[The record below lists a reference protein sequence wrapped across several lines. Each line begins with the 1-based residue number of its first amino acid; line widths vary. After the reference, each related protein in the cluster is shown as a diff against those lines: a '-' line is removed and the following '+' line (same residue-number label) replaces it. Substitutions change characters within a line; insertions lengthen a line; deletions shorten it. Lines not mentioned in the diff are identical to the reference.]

1 MHKRTKIISTIGP
14 SSKSITL
21 LKQLYSKGMNVI
33 RINMSHT
40 STSNMKKIVNDIHS
54 LNKTITSSIGIMID
68 TQGPEIRTAN
78 FGKDIKLTKG
88 EEIFLVSNQSKKK
101 NQIAVDN
108 LVHVKGLKSGGKIS
122 LDNGQIDLKILSI
135 SKHEIKCLVLDSGQI
150 SEKKHVNFPGA
161 KIKLPT
167 LTEKDKLDLLEA
179 LKVKVDFIAL
189 SFCRSS
195 KDLKDLNNF
204 LKGKKSQPQVFAKI
218 EDQEGIKNIREITK
232 NSDGLMIARGDL
244 GIETDMTN
252 LPYVQ
257 RNMVKIASE
266 LGKKSIVAT
275 QLLESMINKPH
286 PTRAEVSD
294 VTNAVY
300 EGADALMLSAET
312 SIGKHPVRCVQ
323 YLRDISLNAE
333 RSETL
338 HFESNLKH
346 ESDWHTLAATSVKL
360 AKKINAHAIVVL
372 TRSGFTADLISS
384 ARPRVPVF
392 AFTNNK
398 STQNKLSIASSIENI
413 FLNFKSNHERT
424 IENAFQILKN
434 KYKLRSKNKII
445 VISGIFSDIFADAI
459 QIRFLK

>member
-14 SSKSITL
+14 ASRSPILIK
-21 LKQLYSKGMNVI
+21 KLYDKGMNVI

-40 STSNMKKIVNDIHS
+40 SIADMKKIVNDIKKI
-54 LNKTITSSIGIMID
+54 NKSITSSIGVMVD

-78 FGKDIKLTKG
+78 FGKDIELVKG
-88 EEIFLVSNQSKKK
+88 DEIFLVSKSQRKKK
-101 NQIAVDN
+101 EILIDN
-108 LVHVKGLKSGGKIS
+108 LSHVKGLKPGGKIS
-122 LDNGQIDLKILSI
+122 LDNGQIDLKILSL
-135 SKHEIKCLVLDSGQI
+135 SKQHIKCLVLDNGKI

-167 LTEKDKLDLLEA
+167 LTDKDKLDLNEA
-179 LKVKVDFIAL
+179 LKTGVDFIAL
-189 SFCRSS
+189 SFCRSA
-195 KDLKDLNNF
+195 KDLKQ
-204 LKGKKSQPQVFAKI
+204 LKGFIRKSKSIPEIFAKV
-218 EDQEGIKNIREITK
+218 EDQEGVKNIREITK

-275 QLLESMINKPH
+275 QLLESMIKKPH

-312 SIGKHPVRCVQ
+312 SIGNHPIKCVQ

-360 AKKINAHAIVVL
+360 AKKIEANAIVVL
-372 TRSGFTADLISS
+372 TRSGFTAELISS

-392 AFTNNK
+392 AFTNNRA
-398 STQNKLSIASSIENI
+398 TQNKLSISSSIENV
-413 FLNFKSNHERT
+413 FLNFSKEHEKT
-424 IENAFQILKN
+424 IKNAFTILKN
-434 KYKLRSKNKII
+434 AYKFKKNHKLI
-445 VISGIFSDIFADAI
+445 VISGVFSDIFADAI
-459 QIRFLK
+459 QIRFVK

>member
-14 SSKSITL
+14 ASRSPILIK
-21 LKQLYSKGMNVI
+21 KLYEKGMNVI

-40 STSNMKKIVNDIHS
+40 SIADMKKIVNDIKKI
-54 LNKTITSSIGIMID
+54 NKSITSSIGVMID

-78 FGKDIKLTKG
+78 FGKDIELAKG
-88 EEIFLVSNQSKKK
+88 DEVYLVSKSQRKKK
-101 NQIAVDN
+101 EILIDN
-108 LVHVKGLKSGGKIS
+108 LSHIKGLKSGGKIS
-122 LDNGQIDLKILSI
+122 LDNGQIDLKILSL
-135 SKHEIKCLVLDSGQI
+135 SKQHIKCLVLDDGKI

-167 LTEKDKLDLLEA
+167 LTDKDKLDLNEA
-179 LKVKVDFIAL
+179 LKTGVDFIAL
-189 SFCRSS
+189 SFCRSA
-195 KDLKDLNNF
+195 KDLKQ
-204 LKGKKSQPQVFAKI
+204 LKRFIRKSKSIPEIFAKV
-218 EDQEGIKNIREITK
+218 EDQEGVKNIREITK

-275 QLLESMINKPH
+275 QLLESMIKKPH

-312 SIGKHPVRCVQ
+312 SIGNHPIKCVQ

-360 AKKINAHAIVVL
+360 AKKIEANAIVVL
-372 TRSGFTADLISS
+372 TRSGFTAELISS

-392 AFTNNK
+392 AFTNNRA
-398 STQNKLSIASSIENI
+398 TQNKLSISSSIENI
-413 FLNFKSNHERT
+413 FLNFSKDHEKT
-424 IENAFQILKN
+424 IKNAFTLLKN
-434 KYKLRSKNKII
+434 AYKFRKNNKLI
-445 VISGIFSDIFADAI
+445 VISGLFSDIFADAI

>member
-14 SSKSITL
+14 ASRSAILIK
-21 LKQLYSKGMNVI
+21 KLYEKGMNVI

-40 STSNMKKIVNDIHS
+40 SIADMKKIVNDIKKI
-54 LNKTITSSIGIMID
+54 NKSITSSIGVMID

-78 FGKDIKLTKG
+78 FGKDIELAKG
-88 EEIFLVSNQSKKK
+88 DEVYLVSKSQRKKK
-101 NQIAVDN
+101 EILIDN
-108 LVHVKGLKSGGKIS
+108 LSHIKGLKSGGKIS
-122 LDNGQIDLKILSI
+122 LDNGQIDLKILSL
-135 SKHEIKCLVLDSGQI
+135 SKQHIKCLVLDDGKI

-167 LTEKDKLDLLEA
+167 LTDKDKLDLNEA
-179 LKVKVDFIAL
+179 LKTGVDFIAL
-189 SFCRSS
+189 SFCRSA
-195 KDLKDLNNF
+195 KDLKQ
-204 LKGKKSQPQVFAKI
+204 LKRFIRKSKSIPEIFAKV
-218 EDQEGIKNIREITK
+218 EDQEGVKNIREITK

-275 QLLESMINKPH
+275 QLLESMIKKPH

-312 SIGKHPVRCVQ
+312 SIGNHPIKCVQ

-360 AKKINAHAIVVL
+360 AKKIEANAIVVL
-372 TRSGFTADLISS
+372 TRSGFTAELISS

-392 AFTNNK
+392 AFTNNRA
-398 STQNKLSIASSIENI
+398 TQNKLSISSSIENI
-413 FLNFKSNHERT
+413 FLNFSKDHEKT
-424 IENAFQILKN
+424 IKNAFTLLKN
-434 KYKLRSKNKII
+434 AYKFRKNNKLI
-445 VISGIFSDIFADAI
+445 VISGVFSDIFADAI

>member
-14 SSKSITL
+14 ASRSPILIK
-21 LKQLYSKGMNVI
+21 KLYDKGMNVI

-40 STSNMKKIVNDIHS
+40 SIADMKKIVNDIKKI
-54 LNKTITSSIGIMID
+54 NKSITSSIGVMID

-78 FGKDIKLTKG
+78 FGKDIELVKG
-88 EEIFLVSNQSKKK
+88 DEIFLVSKSQRKKK
-101 NQIAVDN
+101 EILIDN
-108 LVHVKGLKSGGKIS
+108 LSHVKGLKSGGKIS
-122 LDNGQIDLKILSI
+122 LDNGQIDLKILYL
-135 SKHEIKCLVLDSGQI
+135 SKQHIKCLVLDNGKI

-167 LTEKDKLDLLEA
+167 LTDKDKLDLNEA
-179 LKVKVDFIAL
+179 LKTGVDFIAL
-189 SFCRSS
+189 SFCRSA
-195 KDLKDLNNF
+195 KDLKQ
-204 LKGKKSQPQVFAKI
+204 LKGFIRKSKSIPEIFAKV
-218 EDQEGIKNIREITK
+218 EDQEGVKNIREITK
-232 NSDGLMIARGDL
+232 SSDGLMIARGDL

-275 QLLESMINKPH
+275 QLLESMIKKPH

-312 SIGKHPVRCVQ
+312 SIGNHPIKCVQ

-360 AKKINAHAIVVL
+360 AKKIEANAIVVL
-372 TRSGFTADLISS
+372 TRSGFTAELISS

-392 AFTNNK
+392 AFTNNRA
-398 STQNKLSIASSIENI
+398 TQNKLSISSSIENV
-413 FLNFKSNHERT
+413 FLNFSKDHEKT
-424 IENAFQILKN
+424 IKNAFTVLKN
-434 KYKLRSKNKII
+434 AYKFKKNHKLI
-445 VISGIFSDIFADAI
+445 VISVVFSDIFADGI
-459 QIRFLK
+459 QIRFVK

>member
-21 LKQLYSKGMNVI
+21 LKQLYSKGMNVV

-88 EEIFLVSNQSKKK
+88 EEIFLVSDQSKKK
-101 NQIAVDN
+101 NQIAIDN

-424 IENAFQILKN
+424 IENAFQILRN

>member
-1 MHKRTKIISTIGP
+1 MHKRTKIISTVGP
-14 SSKSITL
+14 STNSSTL
-21 LKQLYSKGMNVI
+21 LKKLYDKGMNVI

-40 STSNMKKIVNDIHS
+40 SIEDMKKVVNEIRA
-54 LNKTITSSIGIMID
+54 LNKKITSSIGVMID

-78 FGKDIKLTKG
+78 FGKDIELTKG
-88 EEIFLVSNQSKKK
+88 DEILLVSKNQKKK
-101 NQIAVDN
+101 NQLIVDN
-108 LVHVKGLKSGGKIS
+108 LSHIKGLKVGGKIS
-122 LDNGQIDLKILSI
+122 LDNGQIDLKITSI
-135 SKHEIKCLVLDSGQI
+135 SKQGIKCLVLDSGII

-167 LTEKDKLDLLEA
+167 LTDKDKADLNEA
-179 LKVKVDFIAL
+179 LKIGVDFIAL
-189 SFCRSS
+189 SFCRSA
-195 KDLKDLNNF
+195 KDLKELNKF
-204 LKGKKSQPQVFAKI
+204 LSKKKYQPEIFAKV
-218 EDQEGIKNIREITK
+218 EDQEGVKNIREITK

-294 VTNAVY
+294 VTNDVY
-300 EGADALMLSAET
+300 EGADALMLSGET
-312 SIGKHPVRCVQ
+312 SIGKHPIKCVQ

-360 AKKINAHAIVVL
+360 AKKIDADAIVVL
-372 TRSGFTADLISS
+372 TRSGFTAELISS

-392 AFTNNK
+392 AFTNNRA
-398 STQNKLSIASSIENI
+398 TQNKLSISS
-413 FLNFKSNHERT
+413 SMR
-424 IENAFQILKN
+424 
-434 KYKLRSKNKII
+434 YS
-445 VISGIFSDIFADAI
+445 VMSYS
-459 QIRFLK
+459 

>member
-14 SSKSITL
+14 ASRSPILIK
-21 LKQLYSKGMNVI
+21 KLYDKGMNVI

-40 STSNMKKIVNDIHS
+40 SIADMKKIVNDIKKI
-54 LNKTITSSIGIMID
+54 NKSITSSIGVMID

-78 FGKDIKLTKG
+78 FGKDIELVKG
-88 EEIFLVSNQSKKK
+88 DEIFLVSKSQRKKK
-101 NQIAVDN
+101 EILIDN
-108 LVHVKGLKSGGKIS
+108 LSHVKGLKPGGKIS
-122 LDNGQIDLKILSI
+122 LDNGQIDLKILSL
-135 SKHEIKCLVLDSGQI
+135 SKQHIKCLVLDNGKI

-167 LTEKDKLDLLEA
+167 LTDKDKLDLNEA
-179 LKVKVDFIAL
+179 LKTGVDFIAL
-189 SFCRSS
+189 SFCRSA
-195 KDLKDLNNF
+195 KDLKQ
-204 LKGKKSQPQVFAKI
+204 LKGFIRKSKSIPEIFAKV
-218 EDQEGIKNIREITK
+218 EDQEGVKNIREITK

-275 QLLESMINKPH
+275 QLLESMIKKPH

-312 SIGKHPVRCVQ
+312 SIGNHPIKCVQ

-360 AKKINAHAIVVL
+360 AKKIEANAIVVL
-372 TRSGFTADLISS
+372 TRSGFTAELISS

-392 AFTNNK
+392 AFTNNRA
-398 STQNKLSIASSIENI
+398 TQNKLSISSSIENV
-413 FLNFKSNHERT
+413 FLNFSKDHEKT
-424 IENAFQILKN
+424 IKNAFTILKN
-434 KYKLRSKNKII
+434 AYKFKKNHKLI
-445 VISGIFSDIFADAI
+445 VISGVFSDIFADAI
-459 QIRFLK
+459 QIRFVK

>member
-14 SSKSITL
+14 ASRSPILIK
-21 LKQLYSKGMNVI
+21 KLYDKGMNVI

-40 STSNMKKIVNDIHS
+40 SIADMKKIVNDIKKI
-54 LNKTITSSIGIMID
+54 NKSITSSIGVMID

-78 FGKDIKLTKG
+78 FGKDIELVKG
-88 EEIFLVSNQSKKK
+88 DEIFLVSKSQRKKK
-101 NQIAVDN
+101 EILIDN
-108 LVHVKGLKSGGKIS
+108 LSHVKGLKSGGKIS
-122 LDNGQIDLKILSI
+122 LDNGQIDLKILYL
-135 SKHEIKCLVLDSGQI
+135 SKQHIKCLVLDNGKI

-167 LTEKDKLDLLEA
+167 LTDKDKLDLNEA
-179 LKVKVDFIAL
+179 LKTGVDFIAL
-189 SFCRSS
+189 SFCRSA
-195 KDLKDLNNF
+195 KDLKQ
-204 LKGKKSQPQVFAKI
+204 LKGFIRKSKSIPEIFAKV
-218 EDQEGIKNIREITK
+218 EDQEGVKNIREITK

-275 QLLESMINKPH
+275 QLLESMIKKPH

-312 SIGKHPVRCVQ
+312 SIGNHPIKCVQ

-360 AKKINAHAIVVL
+360 PKKIDYLV
-372 TRSGFTADLISS
+372 S
-384 ARPRVPVF
+384 
-392 AFTNNK
+392 
-398 STQNKLSIASSIENI
+398 
-413 FLNFKSNHERT
+413 
-424 IENAFQILKN
+424 
-434 KYKLRSKNKII
+434 
-445 VISGIFSDIFADAI
+445 
-459 QIRFLK
+459 

>member
-21 LKQLYSKGMNVI
+21 LKQLYSKGMNVV

-78 FGKDIKLTKG
+78 FGRDIKLTKG
-88 EEIFLVSNQSKKK
+88 EEIFLVSDKSKKK

-346 ESDWHTLAATSVKL
+346 ESDWHILAATSVKL

>member
-14 SSKSITL
+14 ASRSPILIK
-21 LKQLYSKGMNVI
+21 KLYDKGMNVI

-40 STSNMKKIVNDIHS
+40 SIADMKKIVNDIKKI
-54 LNKTITSSIGIMID
+54 NKSITSSIGVMID

-78 FGKDIKLTKG
+78 FGKDIELVKG
-88 EEIFLVSNQSKKK
+88 DEIFLVSKSQRKKK
-101 NQIAVDN
+101 EILIDN
-108 LVHVKGLKSGGKIS
+108 LSHVKGLKAGGKIS
-122 LDNGQIDLKILSI
+122 LDNGQIDLKILSL
-135 SKHEIKCLVLDSGQI
+135 SKQHIKCLVLDNGKI

-167 LTEKDKLDLLEA
+167 LTDKDKLDLNEA
-179 LKVKVDFIAL
+179 LKTGVDFIAL
-189 SFCRSS
+189 SFCRSA
-195 KDLKDLNNF
+195 KDLKQ
-204 LKGKKSQPQVFAKI
+204 LKGFIRKSKSIPEIFAKV
-218 EDQEGIKNIREITK
+218 EDQEGVKNIREITK

-275 QLLESMINKPH
+275 QLLESMIKKPH

-312 SIGKHPVRCVQ
+312 SIGNHPIKCVQ

-360 AKKINAHAIVVL
+360 AKKIEANAIVVL
-372 TRSGFTADLISS
+372 TRSGFTAELISS

-392 AFTNNK
+392 AFTNNRA
-398 STQNKLSIASSIENI
+398 TQNKLSISSSIENV
-413 FLNFKSNHERT
+413 FLNFSKEHEKT
-424 IENAFQILKN
+424 IKNAFTILKN
-434 KYKLRSKNKII
+434 AYKFKKNHKLI
-445 VISGIFSDIFADAI
+445 VISGVFSDIFADAI
-459 QIRFLK
+459 QIRFVK

>member
-14 SSKSITL
+14 ASRSPILIK
-21 LKQLYSKGMNVI
+21 KLYDKGMNVI

-40 STSNMKKIVNDIHS
+40 SIADMKKIVNDIKKI
-54 LNKTITSSIGIMID
+54 NKSITSSIGVMVD

-78 FGKDIKLTKG
+78 FGKDIELVKG
-88 EEIFLVSNQSKKK
+88 DEIFLVSKSQRKKK
-101 NQIAVDN
+101 EILIDN
-108 LVHVKGLKSGGKIS
+108 LSHVKGLKPGGKIS
-122 LDNGQIDLKILSI
+122 LDNGQIDLKILSL
-135 SKHEIKCLVLDSGQI
+135 SKQHIKCLVLDNGKI

-167 LTEKDKLDLLEA
+167 LTDKDKLDLNEA
-179 LKVKVDFIAL
+179 LKTGVDFIAL
-189 SFCRSS
+189 SFCRSA
-195 KDLKDLNNF
+195 KDLKQ
-204 LKGKKSQPQVFAKI
+204 LKGFIRKSKSIPEIFAKV
-218 EDQEGIKNIREITK
+218 EDQEGVKNIREITK

-275 QLLESMINKPH
+275 QLLESMIKKPH

-312 SIGKHPVRCVQ
+312 SIGNHPIKCVQ

-360 AKKINAHAIVVL
+360 AKKIEANAIVVL
-372 TRSGFTADLISS
+372 TRSGFTAELISS

-392 AFTNNK
+392 AFTNNRA
-398 STQNKLSIASSIENI
+398 SQNKLSISSSIENV
-413 FLNFKSNHERT
+413 FLNFSKDHEKT
-424 IENAFQILKN
+424 IKNAFTILKN
-434 KYKLRSKNKII
+434 AYKFKKNHKLI
-445 VISGIFSDIFADAI
+445 VISGVFSDIFADAI
-459 QIRFLK
+459 QIRFVK

>member
-21 LKQLYSKGMNVI
+21 LKQLYSKGMNVV

-78 FGKDIKLTKG
+78 FGRDIKLTKG
-88 EEIFLVSNQSKKK
+88 EEIFLVSDQSKKK

-424 IENAFQILKN
+424 IENAFQILRN

>member
-14 SSKSITL
+14 ASRSPILIK
-21 LKQLYSKGMNVI
+21 KLYDKGMNVI

-40 STSNMKKIVNDIHS
+40 SIADMKKIVNDIKKI
-54 LNKTITSSIGIMID
+54 NKSITSSIGVMID

-78 FGKDIKLTKG
+78 FGKDIELVKG
-88 EEIFLVSNQSKKK
+88 DEIFLVSKSQRKKK
-101 NQIAVDN
+101 EILIDN
-108 LVHVKGLKSGGKIS
+108 LSHVKGLKPGGKIS
-122 LDNGQIDLKILSI
+122 LDNGQIDLKILSL
-135 SKHEIKCLVLDSGQI
+135 SKQHIKCLVLDNGKI

-167 LTEKDKLDLLEA
+167 LTDKDKLDLNEA
-179 LKVKVDFIAL
+179 LKTGVDFIAL
-189 SFCRSS
+189 SFCRSA
-195 KDLKDLNNF
+195 KDLKQ
-204 LKGKKSQPQVFAKI
+204 LKGFIRKSKSIPEIFAKV
-218 EDQEGIKNIREITK
+218 EDQEGVKNIREITK

-275 QLLESMINKPH
+275 QLLESMIKKPH

-312 SIGKHPVRCVQ
+312 SIGNHPIKCVQ

-360 AKKINAHAIVVL
+360 AKKIEANAIVVL
-372 TRSGFTADLISS
+372 TRSGFTAELISS

-392 AFTNNK
+392 AFTNNRA
-398 STQNKLSIASSIENI
+398 TQNKLSISSSIENV
-413 FLNFKSNHERT
+413 FLNFSKEHEKT
-424 IENAFQILKN
+424 IKNAFTILKN
-434 KYKLRSKNKII
+434 AYKFKKNHKLI
-445 VISGIFSDIFADAI
+445 VISGVFSDIFADAI
-459 QIRFLK
+459 QIRFVK

>member
-14 SSKSITL
+14 ASRSPILIK
-21 LKQLYSKGMNVI
+21 KLYDKGMNVI

-40 STSNMKKIVNDIHS
+40 SIADMKKIVNDIKKI
-54 LNKTITSSIGIMID
+54 NKSITSSIGVMVD

-78 FGKDIKLTKG
+78 FGKDIELVKG
-88 EEIFLVSNQSKKK
+88 DEIFLVSKSQRKKK
-101 NQIAVDN
+101 EILIDN
-108 LVHVKGLKSGGKIS
+108 LSHVKGLKPGGKIS
-122 LDNGQIDLKILSI
+122 LDNGQIDLKILSL
-135 SKHEIKCLVLDSGQI
+135 SKQHIKCLVLDNGKI

-167 LTEKDKLDLLEA
+167 LTDKDKLDLNEA
-179 LKVKVDFIAL
+179 LKTGVDFIAL
-189 SFCRSS
+189 SFCRSA
-195 KDLKDLNNF
+195 KDLKQ
-204 LKGKKSQPQVFAKI
+204 LKGFIRKSKSIPEIFAKV
-218 EDQEGIKNIREITK
+218 EDQEGVKNIREITK

-275 QLLESMINKPH
+275 QLLESMIKKPH

-312 SIGKHPVRCVQ
+312 SIGNHPIKCVQ

-360 AKKINAHAIVVL
+360 AKKIEANAIVVL
-372 TRSGFTADLISS
+372 TRSGFTAELISS

-392 AFTNNK
+392 AFTNNRA
-398 STQNKLSIASSIENI
+398 TQNKLSISSSIENI
-413 FLNFKSNHERT
+413 FLNFSKDHEKT
-424 IENAFQILKN
+424 IKNAFIVLKN
-434 KYKLRSKNKII
+434 AYKFKKNHKLI
-445 VISGIFSDIFADAI
+445 VISGVFSDIFADAI
-459 QIRFLK
+459 QIRFVK

>member
-21 LKQLYSKGMNVI
+21 LKQLYSKGMNVV

-78 FGKDIKLTKG
+78 FGRDIKLTKG
-88 EEIFLVSNQSKKK
+88 EEIFLVSDKSKKK

-195 KDLKDLNNF
+195 KDLKGLNNF
-204 LKGKKSQPQVFAKI
+204 LKGKKSHPQVFAKI

-424 IENAFQILKN
+424 IEDAFQILKN

>member
-14 SSKSITL
+14 ASRSPILIK
-21 LKQLYSKGMNVI
+21 KLYDKGMNVI

-40 STSNMKKIVNDIHS
+40 SIADMKKIVNDIKKI
-54 LNKTITSSIGIMID
+54 NKSITSSIGVMID

-78 FGKDIKLTKG
+78 FGKDIELVKG
-88 EEIFLVSNQSKKK
+88 DEIFLVSKSQRKKK
-101 NQIAVDN
+101 EILIDN
-108 LVHVKGLKSGGKIS
+108 LSHVKGLKTGGKIS
-122 LDNGQIDLKILSI
+122 LDNGQIDLKILSL
-135 SKHEIKCLVLDSGQI
+135 SKQHIKCLVLDNGKI

-167 LTEKDKLDLLEA
+167 LTDKDKLDLNEA
-179 LKVKVDFIAL
+179 LKTGVDFIAL
-189 SFCRSS
+189 SFCRSA
-195 KDLKDLNNF
+195 KDLKQ
-204 LKGKKSQPQVFAKI
+204 LKGFIRKSKSIPEIFAKV
-218 EDQEGIKNIREITK
+218 EDQEGVKNIREITK

-275 QLLESMINKPH
+275 QLLESMIKKPH

-312 SIGKHPVRCVQ
+312 SIGNHPIKCVQ

-360 AKKINAHAIVVL
+360 AKKIEANAIVVL
-372 TRSGFTADLISS
+372 TRSGFTAELISS

-392 AFTNNK
+392 AFTNNRA
-398 STQNKLSIASSIENI
+398 SQNKLSISSSIENI
-413 FLNFKSNHERT
+413 FLNFSKDHEKT
-424 IENAFQILKN
+424 IKNAFTILKN
-434 KYKLRSKNKII
+434 AYKFKKNHKLI
-445 VISGIFSDIFADAI
+445 VISGVFSDIFADAI
-459 QIRFLK
+459 QIRFVK

>member
-14 SSKSITL
+14 SSKSPTL
-21 LKQLYSKGMNVI
+21 IKKLYDKGMNVV

-40 STSNMKKIVNDIHS
+40 SIADMKEVIKDIKAI
-54 LNKTITSSIGIMID
+54 NKEVASSIGIMID

-78 FGKDIKLTKG
+78 FDEDIELTKG
-88 EEIFLVSNQSKKK
+88 DEVLLVSENLKKK
-101 NQIAVDN
+101 NQIIVDN
-108 LVHVKGLKSGGKIS
+108 LSHIKGLKVGGKIS
-122 LDNGQIDLKILSI
+122 LDNGLIDLKIVST
-135 SKHEIKCLVLDSGQI
+135 SKGCIECLVLDSGKI
-150 SEKKHVNFPGA
+150 SGKKHVNFPGA
-161 KIKLPT
+161 QIKLPT
-167 LTEKDKLDLLEA
+167 LTDKDKTDLSEA
-179 LKVKVDFIAL
+179 LKIGIDFIAL
-189 SFCRSS
+189 SFCRTA
-195 KDLKDLNNF
+195 KDLKELRNF
-204 LKGKKSQPQVFAKI
+204 LSESKCQPEIFAKV
-218 EDQEGIKNIREITK
+218 EDQEGIKNIKEITK

-257 RNMVKIASE
+257 RNMVKVASE

-300 EGADALMLSAET
+300 EGADALMLSGET
-312 SIGKHPVRCVQ
+312 SIGKHPVKCVQ

-360 AKKINAHAIVVL
+360 AKKINAEAIVVL
-372 TRSGFTADLISS
+372 TRSGFTAELISS

-392 AFTNNK
+392 AFTNDRA
-398 STQNKLSIASSIENI
+398 TQNKLSISSSIENI
-413 FLNFKSNHERT
+413 FLNFSVDHEKT
-424 IENAFQILKN
+424 IKNAFEILKSEYKFKNNN
-434 KYKLRSKNKII
+434 KLI

>member
-14 SSKSITL
+14 ASRSPILIK
-21 LKQLYSKGMNVI
+21 KLYDKGMNVV

-40 STSNMKKIVNDIHS
+40 SVADMKKIVSDIKAI
-54 LNKTITSSIGIMID
+54 NKRVTSSIGVMID

-78 FGKDIKLTKG
+78 FGKDIELVKG
-88 EEIFLVSNQSKKK
+88 DEIFLVSKSQRKKK
-101 NQIAVDN
+101 EILIDN
-108 LVHVKGLKSGGKIS
+108 LSHVKGLKPGGKIS
-122 LDNGQIDLKILSI
+122 LDNGQIDLKILSL
-135 SKHEIKCLVLDSGQI
+135 SKQHIKCLVLDSGKI

-167 LTEKDKLDLLEA
+167 LTDKDKLDLSEA
-179 LKVKVDFIAL
+179 LKTGVDFIAL
-189 SFCRSS
+189 SFCRSV
-195 KDLKDLNNF
+195 KDLKQ
-204 LKGKKSQPQVFAKI
+204 LKEFIRKSRSTPEIFAKV
-218 EDQEGIKNIREITK
+218 EDQEGVKNIREITK

-275 QLLESMINKPH
+275 QLLESMIKKPH

-312 SIGKHPVRCVQ
+312 SIGNYPIKCVQ

-360 AKKINAHAIVVL
+360 AKKIEANAIVVL
-372 TRSGFTADLISS
+372 TRSGFTAELISS

-392 AFTNNK
+392 AFTNNRA
-398 STQNKLSIASSIENI
+398 TQNKLSISSSIENV
-413 FLNFKSNHERT
+413 FLNFSKDHEKT
-424 IENAFQILKN
+424 IKNAFSILKN
-434 KYKLRSKNKII
+434 EYKYKKNHKLI

>member
-14 SSKSITL
+14 ASRSAILIK
-21 LKQLYSKGMNVI
+21 KLYEKGMNVI

-40 STSNMKKIVNDIHS
+40 SIADMKKIVNDIKKI
-54 LNKTITSSIGIMID
+54 NKSITSSIGVMID

-78 FGKDIKLTKG
+78 FGKDIELAKG
-88 EEIFLVSNQSKKK
+88 DEVYLVSKSQRKKK
-101 NQIAVDN
+101 EILIDN
-108 LVHVKGLKSGGKIS
+108 LSHIKGLKSGGKIS
-122 LDNGQIDLKILSI
+122 LDNGQIDLKILSL
-135 SKHEIKCLVLDSGQI
+135 SKQHIKCLVLDDGKI

-167 LTEKDKLDLLEA
+167 LTDKDKLDLNEA
-179 LKVKVDFIAL
+179 LKTGVDFIAL
-189 SFCRSS
+189 SFCRSA
-195 KDLKDLNNF
+195 KDLKQ
-204 LKGKKSQPQVFAKI
+204 LKRFIRKSKSIPEIFAKV
-218 EDQEGIKNIREITK
+218 EDQEGVKNIREITK

-275 QLLESMINKPH
+275 QLLESMIKKPH

-312 SIGKHPVRCVQ
+312 SIGNHPIKRVQ

-360 AKKINAHAIVVL
+360 AKKIEANAIVVL
-372 TRSGFTADLISS
+372 TRSGFTAELISS

-392 AFTNNK
+392 AFTNNRA
-398 STQNKLSIASSIENI
+398 TQNKLSISSSIENI
-413 FLNFKSNHERT
+413 FLNFSKDHEKT
-424 IENAFQILKN
+424 IKNAFTLLKN
-434 KYKLRSKNKII
+434 AYKFRKNNKLI
-445 VISGIFSDIFADAI
+445 VISGVFSDIFADAI

>member
-14 SSKSITL
+14 ASRSPILIK
-21 LKQLYSKGMNVI
+21 KLYDKGMNVI

-40 STSNMKKIVNDIHS
+40 SIADMKKIVNDIKKI
-54 LNKTITSSIGIMID
+54 NKSITSSIGVMID

-78 FGKDIKLTKG
+78 FGKDIELVKG
-88 EEIFLVSNQSKKK
+88 DEIFLVSKSQRKKK
-101 NQIAVDN
+101 EILIDN
-108 LVHVKGLKSGGKIS
+108 LSHVKGLKSGGKIS
-122 LDNGQIDLKILSI
+122 LDNGQIDLKILSL
-135 SKHEIKCLVLDSGQI
+135 SKQHIKCLVLDNGKI

-167 LTEKDKLDLLEA
+167 LTDKDKLDLNEA
-179 LKVKVDFIAL
+179 LKTGVDFIAL
-189 SFCRSS
+189 SFCRSA
-195 KDLKDLNNF
+195 KDLKQ
-204 LKGKKSQPQVFAKI
+204 LKGFIRKSKSIPEIFAKV
-218 EDQEGIKNIREITK
+218 EDQEGVKNIREITK

-275 QLLESMINKPH
+275 QLLESMIKKPH

-312 SIGKHPVRCVQ
+312 SIGNHPIKCVQ

-360 AKKINAHAIVVL
+360 AKKIEANAIVVL
-372 TRSGFTADLISS
+372 TRSGFTAELISS

-392 AFTNNK
+392 AFTNNRA
-398 STQNKLSIASSIENI
+398 TQNKLSISSSIENV
-413 FLNFKSNHERT
+413 FLNFSKEHEKT
-424 IENAFQILKN
+424 IKNAFTILKN
-434 KYKLRSKNKII
+434 AYKFKKNHKLI
-445 VISGIFSDIFADAI
+445 VISGVFSDIFADAI
-459 QIRFLK
+459 QIRFVK

>member
-14 SSKSITL
+14 ASRSPILIK
-21 LKQLYSKGMNVI
+21 KLYDKGMNVI

-40 STSNMKKIVNDIHS
+40 SIADMKKIVNDIKKI
-54 LNKTITSSIGIMID
+54 NKSITSSIGVMID

-78 FGKDIKLTKG
+78 FGKDIELVKG
-88 EEIFLVSNQSKKK
+88 DEIFLVSKSQRKKK
-101 NQIAVDN
+101 EILIDN
-108 LVHVKGLKSGGKIS
+108 LLHVKGLKTGGKIS
-122 LDNGQIDLKILSI
+122 LDNGQIDLKILSL
-135 SKHEIKCLVLDSGQI
+135 SKQHIKCLVLDNGKI

-167 LTEKDKLDLLEA
+167 LTDKDKLDLNEA
-179 LKVKVDFIAL
+179 LKTGVDFIAL
-189 SFCRSS
+189 SFCRSA
-195 KDLKDLNNF
+195 KDLKL
-204 LKGKKSQPQVFAKI
+204 LKGFIRKSKSIPEIFAKV
-218 EDQEGIKNIREITK
+218 EDQEGVKNIREITK

-275 QLLESMINKPH
+275 QLLESMIKKPH

-312 SIGKHPVRCVQ
+312 SIGKHPIKCVQ

-360 AKKINAHAIVVL
+360 AKKIEANAIVVL
-372 TRSGFTADLISS
+372 TRSGFTAELISS

-392 AFTNNK
+392 AFTNNRA
-398 STQNKLSIASSIENI
+398 SQNKLSISSSIENI
-413 FLNFKSNHERT
+413 FLNFSKDHEKT
-424 IENAFQILKN
+424 IKNAFTILKN
-434 KYKLRSKNKII
+434 AYKFKKNHKLI
-445 VISGIFSDIFADAI
+445 VISGVFSDIFADAI
-459 QIRFLK
+459 QIRFVK

>member
-14 SSKSITL
+14 SSKSPTL
-21 LKQLYSKGMNVI
+21 IKKLYDKGMNVV

-40 STSNMKKIVNDIHS
+40 SIADMKKIIGDI
-54 LNKTITSSIGIMID
+54 KTINRKITSSIGVMID

-78 FGKDIKLTKG
+78 FGKDIELTKG
-88 EEIFLVSNQSKKK
+88 DEILLVSKNLKKRNQV
-101 NQIAVDN
+101 IIDN
-108 LVHVKGLKSGGKIS
+108 LSHIRGLKTGGKIS
-122 LDNGQIDLKILSI
+122 LDNGLIDLKIISI
-135 SKHEIKCLVLDSGQI
+135 SKQYIKCLVLDSGKI

-167 LTEKDKLDLLEA
+167 LTDKDKADLNEA
-179 LKVKVDFIAL
+179 LKVGVDFIAL
-189 SFCRSS
+189 SFCRSA
-195 KDLKDLNNF
+195 KDLKELNSF
-204 LKGKKSQPQVFAKI
+204 LSKNKCQPTIFAKV
-218 EDQEGIKNIREITK
+218 EDQEGVKNISEITK

-300 EGADALMLSAET
+300 EGADALMLSGET
-312 SIGKHPVRCVQ
+312 SIGKHPVKCVQ

-360 AKKINAHAIVVL
+360 AKKIKADAIVVL
-372 TRSGFTADLISS
+372 TRSGFTAELISS

-392 AFTNNK
+392 AFTNNRA
-398 STQNKLSIASSIENI
+398 TQNKLSISSSIENI
-413 FLNFKSNHERT
+413 FLNFNKDHEKT
-424 IENAFQILKN
+424 IKNAFDVLKSAYKFKN
-434 KYKLRSKNKII
+434 KNKLI
-445 VISGIFSDIFADAI
+445 VISGVFSDIFADAI

>member
-14 SSKSITL
+14 ASRSPILIK
-21 LKQLYSKGMNVI
+21 KLYDKGMNVI

-40 STSNMKKIVNDIHS
+40 SIADMKKIVNDIKKI
-54 LNKTITSSIGIMID
+54 NKSITSSIGVMID

-78 FGKDIKLTKG
+78 FGKDIELVKG
-88 EEIFLVSNQSKKK
+88 DEIFLVSKSQRKKK
-101 NQIAVDN
+101 EILIDN
-108 LVHVKGLKSGGKIS
+108 LSHVKGLKSGGKIS
-122 LDNGQIDLKILSI
+122 LDNGQIDLKILYL
-135 SKHEIKCLVLDSGQI
+135 SKQHIKCLVLDNGKI

-167 LTEKDKLDLLEA
+167 LTDKDKLDLNEA
-179 LKVKVDFIAL
+179 LKTGVDFIAL
-189 SFCRSS
+189 SFCRSA
-195 KDLKDLNNF
+195 KDLKQ
-204 LKGKKSQPQVFAKI
+204 LKGFIRKSKSIPEIFAKV
-218 EDQEGIKNIREITK
+218 EDQEGVKNIREITK
-232 NSDGLMIARGDL
+232 NSDGLMIAKGDL

-275 QLLESMINKPH
+275 QLLESMIKKPH

-312 SIGKHPVRCVQ
+312 SIGNHPIKCVQ

-360 AKKINAHAIVVL
+360 AKKIEANAIVVL
-372 TRSGFTADLISS
+372 TRSGFTAELISS

-392 AFTNNK
+392 AFTNNRA
-398 STQNKLSIASSIENI
+398 TQNKLSISSSIENV
-413 FLNFKSNHERT
+413 FLNFSKDHEKT
-424 IENAFQILKN
+424 IKNAFTVLKN
-434 KYKLRSKNKII
+434 AYKFKKNHKLI
-445 VISGIFSDIFADAI
+445 VISGVFSDIFADAI
-459 QIRFLK
+459 QIRFVK

>member
-14 SSKSITL
+14 ASRSPILIK
-21 LKQLYSKGMNVI
+21 KLYDKGMNVI

-40 STSNMKKIVNDIHS
+40 SIADMKKIVNDIKKI
-54 LNKTITSSIGIMID
+54 NKSITSSIGVMID

-78 FGKDIKLTKG
+78 FGKDIELVKG
-88 EEIFLVSNQSKKK
+88 EEVFLVSKSQRKKK
-101 NQIAVDN
+101 EILIDN
-108 LVHVKGLKSGGKIS
+108 LSHVKGLKSGGKIS
-122 LDNGQIDLKILSI
+122 LDNGQIDLKILYL
-135 SKHEIKCLVLDSGQI
+135 SKQHIKCLVLDNGKI

-167 LTEKDKLDLLEA
+167 LTDKDKLDLNEA
-179 LKVKVDFIAL
+179 LKTGVDFIAL
-189 SFCRSS
+189 SFCRSA
-195 KDLKDLNNF
+195 KDLKQ
-204 LKGKKSQPQVFAKI
+204 LKGFIRKSKSIPEIFAKV
-218 EDQEGIKNIREITK
+218 EDQEGVKNIREITK

-275 QLLESMINKPH
+275 QLLESMIKKPH

-312 SIGKHPVRCVQ
+312 SIGNHPIKCVQ

-360 AKKINAHAIVVL
+360 AKKIEANAIVVL
-372 TRSGFTADLISS
+372 TRSGFTAELISS

-392 AFTNNK
+392 AFTNNRA
-398 STQNKLSIASSIENI
+398 TQNKLSISSSIENI
-413 FLNFKSNHERT
+413 FLNFSKDHEKT
-424 IENAFQILKN
+424 IKNAFTILKN
-434 KYKLRSKNKII
+434 AYKFKKNHKLI
-445 VISGIFSDIFADAI
+445 VISGVFSDIFADAI
-459 QIRFLK
+459 QIRFVK

>member
-14 SSKSITL
+14 ASRSAILIK
-21 LKQLYSKGMNVI
+21 KLYEKGMNVI

-40 STSNMKKIVNDIHS
+40 SIADMKKIVNDIKKI
-54 LNKTITSSIGIMID
+54 NKSITSSIGVMID

-78 FGKDIKLTKG
+78 FGKDIELAKG
-88 EEIFLVSNQSKKK
+88 DEVYLVSKSQRKKK
-101 NQIAVDN
+101 EILIDN
-108 LVHVKGLKSGGKIS
+108 LSHIKGLKSGGKIS
-122 LDNGQIDLKILSI
+122 LDNGQIDLKILSL
-135 SKHEIKCLVLDSGQI
+135 SKQHIKCLVLDDGKI

-167 LTEKDKLDLLEA
+167 LTDKDKLDLNEA
-179 LKVKVDFIAL
+179 LKTGVDFIAL
-189 SFCRSS
+189 SFCRSA
-195 KDLKDLNNF
+195 KDLKQ
-204 LKGKKSQPQVFAKI
+204 LKRFIRKSKSIPEIFAKV
-218 EDQEGIKNIREITK
+218 EDQEGVKNIREITK

-275 QLLESMINKPH
+275 QLLESMIKKPH

-312 SIGKHPVRCVQ
+312 SIGNHPIKCVQ

-360 AKKINAHAIVVL
+360 AKKIEANAIVVL
-372 TRSGFTADLISS
+372 TRSGFTAELISS

-392 AFTNNK
+392 AFTNNRA
-398 STQNKLSIASSIENI
+398 TQNKLSISSSIENI
-413 FLNFKSNHERT
+413 FLNFSKDHEKT
-424 IENAFQILKN
+424 IKNAFTLLKN
-434 KYKLRSKNKII
+434 AYKFRKNNKLI
-445 VISGIFSDIFADAI
+445 VISGLFSDIFADAI

>member
-14 SSKSITL
+14 ASRSPILIK
-21 LKQLYSKGMNVI
+21 KLYDKGMNVI

-40 STSNMKKIVNDIHS
+40 SIADMKKIVNDIKKI
-54 LNKTITSSIGIMID
+54 NKSITSSIGVMID

-78 FGKDIKLTKG
+78 FGKDIELVKG
-88 EEIFLVSNQSKKK
+88 DEIFLVSKSQRKKK
-101 NQIAVDN
+101 EILIDN
-108 LVHVKGLKSGGKIS
+108 LSHVKGLKSGGKIS
-122 LDNGQIDLKILSI
+122 LDNGQIDLKILSL
-135 SKHEIKCLVLDSGQI
+135 SKQHIKCLVLDNGKI

-167 LTEKDKLDLLEA
+167 LTDKDKLDLNEA
-179 LKVKVDFIAL
+179 LKTGVDFIAL
-189 SFCRSS
+189 SFCRSA
-195 KDLKDLNNF
+195 KDLKQ
-204 LKGKKSQPQVFAKI
+204 LKGFIRKSKSIPEIFAKV
-218 EDQEGIKNIREITK
+218 EDQEGVKNIREITK

-275 QLLESMINKPH
+275 QLLESMIKKPH

-312 SIGKHPVRCVQ
+312 SIGNHPIKCVQ

-360 AKKINAHAIVVL
+360 AKKIEANAIVVL
-372 TRSGFTADLISS
+372 TRSGFTAELISS

-392 AFTNNK
+392 AFTNNRA
-398 STQNKLSIASSIENI
+398 TQNKLSISSSIENV
-413 FLNFKSNHERT
+413 FLNFSKDHEKT
-424 IENAFQILKN
+424 IKNAFTILKN
-434 KYKLRSKNKII
+434 AYKFKKNHKLI
-445 VISGIFSDIFADAI
+445 VISGVFSDIFADAI
-459 QIRFLK
+459 QIRFVK

>member
-14 SSKSITL
+14 ASRSPILIK
-21 LKQLYSKGMNVI
+21 KLYNKGMNVI

-40 STSNMKKIVNDIHS
+40 SIADMKKIVNDIKKI
-54 LNKTITSSIGIMID
+54 NKSITSSIGVMVD

-78 FGKDIKLTKG
+78 FGKDIELVKG
-88 EEIFLVSNQSKKK
+88 DEIFLVSKSQRKKK
-101 NQIAVDN
+101 EILIDN
-108 LVHVKGLKSGGKIS
+108 LSHVKGLKPGGKIS
-122 LDNGQIDLKILSI
+122 LDNGQIDLKILSL
-135 SKHEIKCLVLDSGQI
+135 SKQHIKCLVLDNGKI

-167 LTEKDKLDLLEA
+167 LTDKDKLDLNEA
-179 LKVKVDFIAL
+179 LKTGVDFIAL
-189 SFCRSS
+189 SFCRSA
-195 KDLKDLNNF
+195 KDLKQ
-204 LKGKKSQPQVFAKI
+204 LKGFIRKSKSIPEIFAKV
-218 EDQEGIKNIREITK
+218 EDQEGVKNIREITK

-275 QLLESMINKPH
+275 QLLESMIKKPH

-312 SIGKHPVRCVQ
+312 SIGNHPIKCVQ

-360 AKKINAHAIVVL
+360 AKKIEANAIVVL
-372 TRSGFTADLISS
+372 TRSGFTAELISS

-392 AFTNNK
+392 AFTNNRA
-398 STQNKLSIASSIENI
+398 TQNKLSISSSIENV
-413 FLNFKSNHERT
+413 FLNFSKDHEKT
-424 IENAFQILKN
+424 IKNAFTILKN
-434 KYKLRSKNKII
+434 AYKFKKDHKLI
-445 VISGIFSDIFADAI
+445 VISGVFSDIFADAI
-459 QIRFLK
+459 QIRFVK

>member
-14 SSKSITL
+14 ASRSPILIK
-21 LKQLYSKGMNVI
+21 KLYDKGMNVI

-40 STSNMKKIVNDIHS
+40 SIADMKKIVNDIKKI
-54 LNKTITSSIGIMID
+54 NKSITSSIGVMID

-78 FGKDIKLTKG
+78 FGKDIELVKG
-88 EEIFLVSNQSKKK
+88 DEIFLVSKSQRKKK
-101 NQIAVDN
+101 EILIDN
-108 LVHVKGLKSGGKIS
+108 LSHVKGLKSGGKIS
-122 LDNGQIDLKILSI
+122 LDNGQIDLKILYL
-135 SKHEIKCLVLDSGQI
+135 SKQHIKCLVLDNGKI

-167 LTEKDKLDLLEA
+167 LTDKDKLDLNEA
-179 LKVKVDFIAL
+179 LKTGVDFIAL
-189 SFCRSS
+189 SFCRSA
-195 KDLKDLNNF
+195 KDLKQ
-204 LKGKKSQPQVFAKI
+204 LKGFIRKSKSIPEIFAKV
-218 EDQEGIKNIREITK
+218 EDQEGVKNIREITK

-275 QLLESMINKPH
+275 QLLESMIKKPH

-312 SIGKHPVRCVQ
+312 SIGNHPIKCVQ

-360 AKKINAHAIVVL
+360 AKKIEANAIVVL
-372 TRSGFTADLISS
+372 TRSGFTAELISS

-392 AFTNNK
+392 AFTNNRA
-398 STQNKLSIASSIENI
+398 TQNKLSISSSIENV
-413 FLNFKSNHERT
+413 FLNFSKDHEKT
-424 IENAFQILKN
+424 IKNAFTVLKN
-434 KYKLRSKNKII
+434 AYKFKKNHKLI
-445 VISGIFSDIFADAI
+445 VISGVFSDIFADAI
-459 QIRFLK
+459 QIRFVK

>member
-21 LKQLYSKGMNVI
+21 LKQLYSKGMNVV

>member
-14 SSKSITL
+14 ASRSPILIK
-21 LKQLYSKGMNVI
+21 KLYDKGMNVI

-40 STSNMKKIVNDIHS
+40 SIADMKKIVNDIKKI
-54 LNKTITSSIGIMID
+54 NKSITSSIGVMID

-78 FGKDIKLTKG
+78 FGKDIELVKG
-88 EEIFLVSNQSKKK
+88 DEIFLVSKSQRKKK
-101 NQIAVDN
+101 EILIDN
-108 LVHVKGLKSGGKIS
+108 LSHVKGLKSGGKIS
-122 LDNGQIDLKILSI
+122 LDNGQIDLKILSL
-135 SKHEIKCLVLDSGQI
+135 SKQHIKCLVLDNGKI

-167 LTEKDKLDLLEA
+167 LTDKDKLDLNEA
-179 LKVKVDFIAL
+179 LKTGVDFIAL
-189 SFCRSS
+189 SFCRSA
-195 KDLKDLNNF
+195 KDLKQ
-204 LKGKKSQPQVFAKI
+204 LKGFIRKSKSIPEIFAKV
-218 EDQEGIKNIREITK
+218 EDQEGVKNIREITK

-275 QLLESMINKPH
+275 QLLESMIKKPH

-312 SIGKHPVRCVQ
+312 SIGNHPIKCVQ

-360 AKKINAHAIVVL
+360 AKKIEANAIVVL
-372 TRSGFTADLISS
+372 TRSGFTAELISS

-392 AFTNNK
+392 AFTNNRA
-398 STQNKLSIASSIENI
+398 TQNKLSISSSIENV
-413 FLNFKSNHERT
+413 FLNFSKDHEKT
-424 IENAFQILKN
+424 IKNAFTILKN
-434 KYKLRSKNKII
+434 AYKFKKDHKLI
-445 VISGIFSDIFADAI
+445 VISGVFSDIFADAI
-459 QIRFLK
+459 QIRFVK

>member
-14 SSKSITL
+14 ASRSPILIK
-21 LKQLYSKGMNVI
+21 KLYDKGMNVI

-40 STSNMKKIVNDIHS
+40 SIADMKKIVNDIKKI
-54 LNKTITSSIGIMID
+54 NKSITSSIGVMID

-78 FGKDIKLTKG
+78 FGKDIELVKG
-88 EEIFLVSNQSKKK
+88 EEVFLVSKSQRKKK
-101 NQIAVDN
+101 EILIDN
-108 LVHVKGLKSGGKIS
+108 LSHVKGLKSGGKIS
-122 LDNGQIDLKILSI
+122 LDNGQIDLKILYL
-135 SKHEIKCLVLDSGQI
+135 SKQHIKCLVLDNGKI

-167 LTEKDKLDLLEA
+167 LTDKDKLDLNEA
-179 LKVKVDFIAL
+179 LKTGVDFIAL
-189 SFCRSS
+189 SFCRSA
-195 KDLKDLNNF
+195 KDLKQ
-204 LKGKKSQPQVFAKI
+204 LKGFIRKSKSIPEIFAKV
-218 EDQEGIKNIREITK
+218 EDQEGVKNIREITK

-275 QLLESMINKPH
+275 QLLESMIKKPH

-312 SIGKHPVRCVQ
+312 SIGNHPIKCVQ

-360 AKKINAHAIVVL
+360 AKKIEANAIVVL
-372 TRSGFTADLISS
+372 TRSGFTAELISS

-392 AFTNNK
+392 AFTNNRA
-398 STQNKLSIASSIENI
+398 TQNKLSISSSIENV
-413 FLNFKSNHERT
+413 FLNFSKDHEKT
-424 IENAFQILKN
+424 IKNAFTVLKN
-434 KYKLRSKNKII
+434 AYKFKKNHKLI
-445 VISGIFSDIFADAI
+445 VISGVFSDIFADAI
-459 QIRFLK
+459 QIRFVK

>member
-14 SSKSITL
+14 ASRSPILIK
-21 LKQLYSKGMNVI
+21 KLYDKGMNVI

-40 STSNMKKIVNDIHS
+40 SIADMKKIVNDIKKI
-54 LNKTITSSIGIMID
+54 NKSITSSIGVMID

-78 FGKDIKLTKG
+78 FGKDIELVKG
-88 EEIFLVSNQSKKK
+88 DEIFLVSKSQRKKK
-101 NQIAVDN
+101 EILIDN
-108 LVHVKGLKSGGKIS
+108 LSHVKGLKSGGKIS
-122 LDNGQIDLKILSI
+122 LDNGQIDLKILSL
-135 SKHEIKCLVLDSGQI
+135 SKQHIKCLVLDNGKI

-167 LTEKDKLDLLEA
+167 LTDKDKLDLNEA
-179 LKVKVDFIAL
+179 LKTGVDFIAL
-189 SFCRSS
+189 SFCRSA
-195 KDLKDLNNF
+195 KDLKL
-204 LKGKKSQPQVFAKI
+204 LKGFIRKSKSIPEIFAKV
-218 EDQEGIKNIREITK
+218 EDQEGVKNIREITK

-275 QLLESMINKPH
+275 QLLESMIKKPH

-312 SIGKHPVRCVQ
+312 SIGNHPIKCVQ

-360 AKKINAHAIVVL
+360 AKKIEANAIVVL
-372 TRSGFTADLISS
+372 TRSGFTAELISS

-392 AFTNNK
+392 AFTNNRA
-398 STQNKLSIASSIENI
+398 SQNKLSISSSIENVY
-413 FLNFKSNHERT
+413 LNFSKDHEKT
-424 IENAFQILKN
+424 IKNAFTILKN
-434 KYKLRSKNKII
+434 AYKFKKNHKLI
-445 VISGIFSDIFADAI
+445 VISGVFSDIFADAI
-459 QIRFLK
+459 QIRFVK

>member
-14 SSKSITL
+14 ASRSPILIK
-21 LKQLYSKGMNVI
+21 KLYEKGMNVI

-40 STSNMKKIVNDIHS
+40 SIADMKKIVNDIKKI
-54 LNKTITSSIGIMID
+54 NKSITSSIGVMID

-78 FGKDIKLTKG
+78 FGKDIELAKG
-88 EEIFLVSNQSKKK
+88 DEVYLVSKSQRKKK
-101 NQIAVDN
+101 EILIDN
-108 LVHVKGLKSGGKIS
+108 LSHIKGLKSGGKIS
-122 LDNGQIDLKILSI
+122 LDNGQIDLKILSL
-135 SKHEIKCLVLDSGQI
+135 SKQHIKCLVLDDGKI

-167 LTEKDKLDLLEA
+167 LTDKDKLDLNEA
-179 LKVKVDFIAL
+179 LKTGVDFIAL
-189 SFCRSS
+189 SFCRSA
-195 KDLKDLNNF
+195 KDLKQ
-204 LKGKKSQPQVFAKI
+204 LKRFIRKSKSIPEIFAKV
-218 EDQEGIKNIREITK
+218 EDQEGVKNIREITK

-275 QLLESMINKPH
+275 QLLESMIKKPH

-312 SIGKHPVRCVQ
+312 SIGNHPIKCVQ

-360 AKKINAHAIVVL
+360 AKKIEANAIVVL
-372 TRSGFTADLISS
+372 TRSGFTAELISS

-392 AFTNNK
+392 AFTNNRA
-398 STQNKLSIASSIENI
+398 TQNKLSISSSIENI
-413 FLNFKSNHERT
+413 FLNFSKDHEKT
-424 IENAFQILKN
+424 IKNAFTLLKN
-434 KYKLRSKNKII
+434 AYKFRKNNKLI
-445 VISGIFSDIFADAI
+445 VISGVFSDIFADAI

>member
-21 LKQLYSKGMNVI
+21 LKQLYSKGMNVV

-88 EEIFLVSNQSKKK
+88 EEIFLVSDQSKKK

-424 IENAFQILKN
+424 IENAFQILRN

>member
-14 SSKSITL
+14 ASRSPILIK
-21 LKQLYSKGMNVI
+21 KLYDKGMNVI

-40 STSNMKKIVNDIHS
+40 SIADMKKIVNDIKKI
-54 LNKTITSSIGIMID
+54 NKSITSSIGVMVD

-78 FGKDIKLTKG
+78 FGKDIELVKG
-88 EEIFLVSNQSKKK
+88 DEIFLVSKSQRKKK
-101 NQIAVDN
+101 EILIDN
-108 LVHVKGLKSGGKIS
+108 LSHVKGLKPGGKIS
-122 LDNGQIDLKILSI
+122 LDNGQIDLKILSL
-135 SKHEIKCLVLDSGQI
+135 SKQHIKCLVLDNGKI

-167 LTEKDKLDLLEA
+167 LTDKDKLDLNEA
-179 LKVKVDFIAL
+179 LKTGVDFIAL
-189 SFCRSS
+189 SFCRSA
-195 KDLKDLNNF
+195 KDLKQ
-204 LKGKKSQPQVFAKI
+204 LKGFIRKSKSIPEIFAKV
-218 EDQEGIKNIREITK
+218 EDQEGVKNIREITK

-275 QLLESMINKPH
+275 QLLESMIKKPH

-312 SIGKHPVRCVQ
+312 SIGNHPIKCVQ

-360 AKKINAHAIVVL
+360 AKKIEANAIVVL
-372 TRSGFTADLISS
+372 TRSGFTAELISS

-392 AFTNNK
+392 AFTNNRA
-398 STQNKLSIASSIENI
+398 TQNKLSISSSIENV
-413 FLNFKSNHERT
+413 FLNFSKDHEKT
-424 IENAFQILKN
+424 IKNAFTILKN
-434 KYKLRSKNKII
+434 AYKFKKDHKLI
-445 VISGIFSDIFADAI
+445 VISGVFSDIFADAI
-459 QIRFLK
+459 QIRFVK

>member
-14 SSKSITL
+14 ASRSPILIK
-21 LKQLYSKGMNVI
+21 KLYDKGMNVI

-40 STSNMKKIVNDIHS
+40 SIADMKKIVNDIKKI
-54 LNKTITSSIGIMID
+54 NKSITSSIGVMID

-78 FGKDIKLTKG
+78 FGKDIELVKG
-88 EEIFLVSNQSKKK
+88 DEIFLVSKSQRKKK
-101 NQIAVDN
+101 EILIDN
-108 LVHVKGLKSGGKIS
+108 LSHVKGLKPGGKIS
-122 LDNGQIDLKILSI
+122 LDNGQIDLKILSL
-135 SKHEIKCLVLDSGQI
+135 SKQHIKCLVLDNGKI

-167 LTEKDKLDLLEA
+167 LTDKDKLDLNEA
-179 LKVKVDFIAL
+179 LKTGVDFIAL
-189 SFCRSS
+189 SFCRSA
-195 KDLKDLNNF
+195 KDLKQ
-204 LKGKKSQPQVFAKI
+204 LKGFIRKSKSIPEIFAKV
-218 EDQEGIKNIREITK
+218 EDQEGVKNIREITK

-275 QLLESMINKPH
+275 QLLESMIKKPH

-312 SIGKHPVRCVQ
+312 SIGNHPIKCVQ

-360 AKKINAHAIVVL
+360 AKKIEANAIVVL
-372 TRSGFTADLISS
+372 TRSGFTAELISS

-392 AFTNNK
+392 AFTNNRA
-398 STQNKLSIASSIENI
+398 TQNKLSISSSIENV
-413 FLNFKSNHERT
+413 FLNFSKEHEKT
-424 IENAFQILKN
+424 IKNAFTILKN
-434 KYKLRSKNKII
+434 AYKFKKDHKLI
-445 VISGIFSDIFADAI
+445 VISGVFSDIFADAI
-459 QIRFLK
+459 QIRFVK

>member
-14 SSKSITL
+14 ASRSPILIK
-21 LKQLYSKGMNVI
+21 KLYDKGMNVI

-40 STSNMKKIVNDIHS
+40 SIADMKKIVNDIKKI
-54 LNKTITSSIGIMID
+54 NKSITSSIGVMID

-78 FGKDIKLTKG
+78 FGKDIELVKG
-88 EEIFLVSNQSKKK
+88 DEIFLVSKSQRKKK
-101 NQIAVDN
+101 EILIDN
-108 LVHVKGLKSGGKIS
+108 LSHVKGLKPGGKIS
-122 LDNGQIDLKILSI
+122 LDNGQIDLKILSL
-135 SKHEIKCLVLDSGQI
+135 SKQHIKCLVLDNGKI

-167 LTEKDKLDLLEA
+167 LTDKDKLDLNEA
-179 LKVKVDFIAL
+179 LKTGVDFIAL
-189 SFCRSS
+189 SFCRSA
-195 KDLKDLNNF
+195 KDLKQ
-204 LKGKKSQPQVFAKI
+204 LKGFIRKSKSIPEIFAKV
-218 EDQEGIKNIREITK
+218 EDQEGVKNIREITK

-275 QLLESMINKPH
+275 QLLESMIKKPH

-312 SIGKHPVRCVQ
+312 SIGKHPIKCVQ

-360 AKKINAHAIVVL
+360 AKKIEANAIVVL
-372 TRSGFTADLISS
+372 TRSGFTAELISS

-392 AFTNNK
+392 AFTNNRA
-398 STQNKLSIASSIENI
+398 TQNKLSISSSIENV
-413 FLNFKSNHERT
+413 FLNFSKDHEKT
-424 IENAFQILKN
+424 IKNAFTILKN
-434 KYKLRSKNKII
+434 AYKFKKNHKLI
-445 VISGIFSDIFADAI
+445 VISGVFSDIFADAI
-459 QIRFLK
+459 QIRFVK